1 MMFRRY
7 STKLPHFSLI
17 WEKTCPIK
25 AFCVWLANIQKQSPP
40 LKQLCQLEPNFTWM
54 MYGRSSIGIL
64 SSLSQNLAIYP
75 WLLDLMG
82 EDSLDSYYNI
92 TGEAPLPWK
101 LISGHKLVSVV
112 VAIGLSS
119 EVCDLITWPLSCPI
133 TMKNIMYKWI
143 HALEISK
150 LTNIIASIL
159 KLMFTLNIFINT
171 MSMGTVKYRIKHI
184 FSGVYLCITWTK
196 LLTNLHKSP
205 SDFYLFVSE
214 LVQVIHQ

>member
-1 MMFRRY
+1 MSDWPIYKNNLLLWNNCANWNQTLQEWCMEGPLLGFYR
-7 STKLPHFSLI
+7 HFHQI
-17 WEKTCPIK
+17 
-25 AFCVWLANIQKQSPP
+25 
-40 LKQLCQLEPNFTWM
+40 
-54 MYGRSSIGIL
+54 
-64 SSLSQNLAIYP
+64 LAIFP

-92 TGEAPLPWK
+92 TGKALLPWK

-133 TMKNIMYKWI
+133 TMKNIIYKWI

-171 MSMGTVKYRIKHI
+171 MLMDTVKYRIKHI
-184 FSGVYLCITWTK
+184 FSGIYFFITWTNS
-196 LLTNLHKSP
+196 LTNK
-205 SDFYLFVSE
+205 FM
-214 LVQVIHQ
+214 